1 MNRFIALTVAVLL
14 GIVPSQA
21 FSDAKRETLVGTPSL
36 QTDFVYN
43 SDQLA
48 LPWDTVTNI
57 FNAKSCIIYEDLTLF
72 DLTSIRGPYYVE
84 LDLDNDVNGS
94 KEKLEVYFCNPVQQ
108 NLKYNDRSLVYLRNT
123 KTADN

>member
-21 FSDAKRETLVGTPSL
+21 FSDAKRESLVAEPSL

-43 SDQLA
+43 SHQLA
-48 LPWDTVTNI
+48 LPWDTLTLAD
-57 FNAKSCIIYEDLTLF
+57 NAKSCIIYEDLTLF
-72 DLTSIRGPYYVE
+72 NLTSIRGPYYVE

-94 KEKLEVYFCNPVQQ
+94 KEKLEVHFCNPVLQ
-108 NLKYNDRSLVYLRNT
+108 N
-123 KTADN
+123 